1 LAVALDQF
9 WAQGFEQTSI
19 SCLTREMKIGAPSL
33 YAAFGD
39 KQQLFDEA
47 AAQYVGRFRAR
58 VEECLAIE
66 DPFDAVSAL
75 LRETAIANTNDAS
88 PPGCFVLHEPRL
100 AAERAVLRD
109 ALVGKLRAGGHD
121 HDAATDLARYIE
133 AIMVGMSEQSRD
145 GAGIDELE
153 AVCRVALEALRGSLR
168 AGTQPS

>member
-1 LAVALDQF
+1 LAVALDRF

-47 AAQYVGRFRAR
+47 AAQYIGRFRAR
-58 VEECLAIE
+58 VDACLAIE
-66 DPFDAVSAL
+66 EPFDSISAL
-75 LRETAIANTNDAS
+75 IRETATASVNDES

-109 ALVGKLRAGGHD
+109 ALVGRLRAGGHD

-133 AIMVGMSEQSRD
+133 AVMVGMSEQSRD
-145 GAGIDELE
+145 GASADELE
-153 AVCRVALEALRGSLR
+153 AVCRMALEGLRVSLR
-168 AGTQPS
+168 AGA